1 MPHEINLKPL
11 NYVKPFV
18 TNVPNSTLVI
28 PPNIQ
33 INKQSAVYFCIS
45 VMLQLSISTTE
56 FGKAIMAVLQD
67 NTMQQ
72 QKKTKELINL
82 PLLKVPDLIRS
93 NNFDPNKPSYD
104 NQVELQ
110 SYQSSNQQ
118 ISANRELIQQE
129 LSLAQQRAQANQK
142 SVNSTSTIS
151 MQLLQATNAF
161 LTSLIDLSIKA
172 NLTHNASS

>member
-1 MPHEINLKPL
+1 MSHETLYPVNRTASSTI
-11 NYVKPFV
+11 
-18 TNVPNSTLVI
+18 NVPDSTLVI
-28 PPNIQ
+28 PPKIQ
-33 INKQSAVYFCIS
+33 INKPSAIYFCIS
-45 VMLQLSISTTE
+45 VMLQLSTSTTE
-56 FGKAIMAVLQD
+56 FSKAIMAVLQD
-67 NTMQQ
+67 NTLEQ

-82 PLLKVPDLIRS
+82 PLLRVPDLKKS
-93 NNFDPNKPSYD
+93 DNFDPNKPSYK

-129 LSLAQQRAQANQK
+129 LSAAQQRAQANQK

-151 MQLLQATNAF
+151 MQLLQAANAF

-172 NLTHNASS
+172 NLTHSAS

>member
-1 MPHEINLKPL
+1 MSYEFTLNPL
-11 NYVKPFV
+11 HN
-18 TNVPNSTLVI
+18 TVPSANIPDSTLVI
-28 PPNIQ
+28 PPKIQ

-56 FGKAIMAVLQD
+56 FSKSIMAVLQD
-67 NTMQQ
+67 NTLEQ

-82 PLLKVPDLIRS
+82 PLLKVPDLRKS
-93 NNFDPNKPSYD
+93 PTSDPNKPSYD

-110 SYQSSNQQ
+110 SYQASNQQ

-129 LSLAQQRAQANQK
+129 LSAAQQRAQANQK
-142 SVNSTSTIS
+142 AVNSTSTIS
-151 MQLLQATNAF
+151 MQLLQSTNAF

-172 NLTHNASS
+172 NLTHSAS